1 MAVRLDL
8 RNVVVERGRRIATE
22 ARARARAQAPRR
34 EGERARAGWLGR
46 AFDMLPEPLRDV
58 LREALGPDERLE
70 QAREALR
77 RLRRERDDL
86 RNREGALDQARD
98 DLDRSRRTLEDTR
111 IEMGARERDV
121 ERMLAQAQRAA
132 AEASVERRV
141 PLRSVRW
148 DAADS
153 PRPIRAVAR
162 LAANIKRFGQ
172 LTPVV
177 VRPEGDVYTLVCG
190 YRRMAAL
197 AEAGFTHANVR
208 VVADLDD
215 ETAAALYIAENC
227 LADGISSNAVR
238 DLAESDG
245 DRPGFATV
253 LPLVLADDDEVVEEL
268 YLDEMA
274 DEARHHLAEG
284 AAWVSA
290 LRPYWADL
298 DDGDRTP
305 LEQLVV
311 YFAKVASRLR

>member
-8 RNVVVERGRRIATE
+8 RSVVAERGRRIATE
-22 ARARARAQAPRR
+22 ARARAAAPRR
-34 EGERARAGWLGR
+34 KGTGSSSGWLGR
-46 AFDMLPEPLRDV
+46 AFGLLPEPVRDV
-58 LREALGPDERLE
+58 LREALGPDDRLD

-86 RNREGALDQARD
+86 RNREGALDHARD
-98 DLDRSRRTLEDTR
+98 DLDRARRGVEETR
-111 IEMGARERDV
+111 IEVAAREREV
-121 ERMLAQAQRAA
+121 ERMLARARRAA

-141 PLRSVRW
+141 PLKAVRW

-153 PRPIRAVAR
+153 PRPVRGVAR

-177 VRPEGDVYTLVCG
+177 VRPDGDAYTLVCG

-197 AEAGFTHANVR
+197 AEAGCTHAKVR
-208 VVADLDD
+208 VLADLDD
-215 ETAAALYIAENC
+215 QTAAALYIAENC
-227 LADGISSNAVR
+227 LVDGVSSNAVR
-238 DLAESDG
+238 DLSEAG
-245 DRPGFATV
+245 VDRPGFATV
-253 LPLVLADDDEVVEEL
+253 VPLVLADDEEVVEEL

-274 DEARHHLAEG
+274 DEARRHLAEG

-290 LRPYWADL
+290 LRPYWGDL
-298 DDGDRTP
+298 DDADRAP

-311 YFAKVASRLR
+311 YFAKVAARLR